1 MGLESFRAS
10 RNGPCNLVSALC
22 RMSLQYRFEM
32 ADGWWY
38 VCVVLC
44 IGTRAA
50 RMEPEEKGAKQR
62 GMGAKRLER

>member
-1 MGLESFRAS
+1 
-10 RNGPCNLVSALC
+10 
-22 RMSLQYRFEM
+22 MSLQYRFEM